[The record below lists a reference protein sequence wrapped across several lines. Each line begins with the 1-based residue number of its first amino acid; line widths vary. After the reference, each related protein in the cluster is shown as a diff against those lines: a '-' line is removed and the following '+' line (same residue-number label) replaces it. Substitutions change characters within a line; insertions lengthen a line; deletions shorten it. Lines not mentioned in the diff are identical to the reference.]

1 MDIGRI
7 INEKGL
13 VYIFIKVMSLFLRG
27 FFTRIKNLDLGNSF
41 IPKELLIEDF
51 GRIILNM
58 EKEFFIWMMRQNF
71 GDHFLKI

>member
-51 GRIILNM
+51 GRIILNT
-58 EKEFFIWMMRQNF
+58 EKAFFIWMMRQNF